1 MNSKKN
7 NSKISIIGG
16 IIAIVCGLIAL
27 LGRVLSADKKE
38 RLISVKYNQSNTKYV
53 LRRFYLCQLESE
65 KFL

>member
-27 LGRVLSADKKE
+27 LGRVLSSDMSN
-38 RLISVKYNQSNTKYV
+38 ISVDV
-53 LRRFYLCQLESE
+53 ILIVV
-65 KFL
+65 